1 MTTINTVMIIDE
13 DKLLANNPELVIVKK
28 FEDVIIQE
36 GEDSMMT
43 LLNLAI
49 EHDFKTMLAK
59 HNEKRSEVVNTQA
72 LERTGKQ
79 VFLRPVKIQDLTVK
93 IK

>member
-13 DKLLANNPELVIVKK
+13 DKLLSNTPELVIVKK
-28 FEDVIIQE
+28 FEDVIIPE

-49 EHDFKTMLAK
+49 EHDFKKILGE
-59 HNEKRSEVVNTQA
+59 HNEKRSNVVNPQT
-72 LERTGKQ
+72 LERTGKKVYLQ
-79 VFLRPVKIQDLTVK
+79 PVKIQDLTVK